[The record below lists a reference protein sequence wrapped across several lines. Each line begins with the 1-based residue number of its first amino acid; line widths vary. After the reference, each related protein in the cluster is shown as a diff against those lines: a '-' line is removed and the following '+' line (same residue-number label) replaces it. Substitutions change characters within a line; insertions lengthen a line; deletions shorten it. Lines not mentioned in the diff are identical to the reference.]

1 MAAKGGGAVNG
12 PDELDALAE
21 RLDLSELSRAQIEP
35 LERRMGAEW
44 SDTWRE
50 LARSQFVTLLSL
62 PQAEPPEAC
71 AAKAVA
77 LTLGIAQDIGG
88 AQHYI
93 QAGTALLRN
102 RRAQHVMRLR
112 ELGMG
117 YAEVARAC
125 GLSDSRVRRI
135 EQAYRSAQR
144 AQEAERFARA
154 QGQLPL

>member
-44 SDTWRE
+44 S
-50 LARSQFVTLLSL
+50 
-62 PQAEPPEAC
+62 
-71 AAKAVA
+71 
-77 LTLGIAQDIGG
+77 
-88 AQHYI
+88 
-93 QAGTALLRN
+93 GTALLRN

-112 ELGMG
+112 EFGMG